1 VSALRGIVA
10 GTIGLSLLELL
21 VSDSGAN
28 KNAGALIKLATGA
41 FRRIT
46 DISVPLIPDLRTSAP
61 YTTTD

>member
-1 VSALRGIVA
+1 MSTLRGVLA

-21 VSDSGAN
+21 VSDQGAN
-28 KNAGALIKLATGA
+28 QNAGALITLTTGA

-46 DISVPLIPDLRTSAP
+46 DISVPLLPDLRSSTP